1 MRRNNGHENNGC
13 SGARYHRPKVTQ
25 WRLDTTLLFVIGI
38 SIALV
43 IYDAFVSYLG
53 FQKLGLEGHGPF
65 IFAGLIFVTQMG
77 VGLLHALG
85 EDFRD
90 VKAGSDTEFI
100 NNVWSWILFIIYGT
114 DIASNSFEFGLMD
127 YISRGLVAPIE
138 GFGGALLVLALATL
152 LCFGDEI
159 LLRIFDKINVARAKN
174 RAYAKHHNAAI
185 KASDA
190 YLMHYQDRAV
200 QDAEV
205 QGRKE
210 GSYSFG
216 DGL

>member
-1 MRRNNGHENNGC
+1 MSRNNNNKNNYYRR
-13 SGARYHRPKVTQ
+13 SRYHRPKVTQ
-25 WRLDTTLLFVIGI
+25 WRLDTTLSFVIGI
-38 SIALV
+38 AISLV
-43 IYDAFVSYLG
+43 LYDAYVSYMG

-90 VKAGSDTEFI
+90 VKAGSDTEFL
-100 NNVWSWILFIIYGT
+100 NNVWAWVLFIIYGV
-114 DIASNSFEFGLMD
+114 DIASNSLEFGLME
-127 YISRGLVAPIE
+127 YLGRVIPAPVE
-138 GFGGALLVLALATL
+138 GIGGVLLVLALATL

-174 RAYAKHHNAAI
+174 RAYARHHNVAI
-185 KASDA
+185 KASDT
-190 YLMHYQDRAV
+190 YLKMMEERAV
-200 QDAEV
+200 QDAET